1 MTAARDKISALMIYI
16 LRKNSREVLSMRFI
30 LNTSDGSLGEAV
42 EKLSTIQ
49 MIDVWIATRD
59 NGSRFRGRCYSSS
72 RCRKE
77 KILSGYLR
85 FQACSQTVC
94 EPPQTVT
101 SALPPTLHPFLISER
116 DRELLERK
124 ASKS

>member
-16 LRKNSREVLSMRFI
+16 LRTNSREVLSMRFI
-30 LNTSDGSLGEAV
+30 LNTSEGSLGEA
-42 EKLSTIQ
+42 EDDSDDRCLDPDAGQWFEIQ
-49 MIDVWIATRD
+49 GTLLFKFPLPE
-59 NGSRFRGRCYSSS
+59 G
-72 RCRKE
+72 E
-77 KILSGYLR
+77 LILSGYLR

-101 SALPPTLHPFLISER
+101 CALPPTLQPFLISER